1 MPMLNTDFIVNKQNL
16 SETRYVE
23 TELPDST
30 ELTSG
35 QALLKVDEFAL
46 TANNITYGVAGEFL
60 RYWDFFPTEV
70 GWGRIPVWGFADV
83 VASTVEGLVEGERL
97 YGYLPMSTHLL
108 VEPGH
113 ITPYSFMDTVAHRQ
127 ERSPIYNQYTKTH
140 MDPTYKK
147 EHEGLISLFRPLFT
161 TSFLLDDYQ
170 AENSFFGAE
179 SIILSSASSKTAIG
193 TAHLLAKRSEHVSV
207 IGLTSKANMAFVES
221 LGCYDTIVA
230 YEDVESLPSGPAAFV
245 DMAGNAQ
252 VTTRIHN
259 HFGDNLKD
267 SCMVGTT
274 HWHAFGRLNETLP
287 GPKPELFFAPSYA
300 QERIKEWGMDGFQ
313 KRVAQVWN
321 DFIPSTTNWISLKQG
336 QGQEALLNAYQ
347 ALLTNMSNPAHGHI
361 LSLWD

>member
-1 MPMLNTDFIVNKQNL
+1 
-16 SETRYVE
+16 
-23 TELPDST
+23 
-30 ELTSG
+30 
-35 QALLKVDEFAL
+35 
-46 TANNITYGVAGEFL
+46 
-60 RYWDFFPTEV
+60 
-70 GWGRIPVWGFADV
+70 
-83 VASTVEGLVEGERL
+83 
-97 YGYLPMSTHLL
+97 
-108 VEPGH
+108 
-113 ITPYSFMDTVAHRQ
+113 MDTVAHRQ

-221 LGCYDTIVA
+221 LGCYD
-230 YEDVESLPSGPAAFV
+230 
-245 DMAGNAQ
+245 
-252 VTTRIHN
+252 TRIHN